1 MCIELRMHTAEPC
14 PHTVLQSRGACTPP
28 APFSTELHALQVLS
42 SHCGVHVDTAMLKA
56 TELRLA
62 GNAAARAGDL
72 RKAEQLFSEV
82 WPRAPCQYAC
92 QQSGLGPARER

>member
-1 MCIELRMHTAEPC
+1 M
-14 PHTVLQSRGACTPP
+14 
-28 APFSTELHALQVLS
+28 LS
-42 SHCGVHVDTAMLKA
+42 SHCGVHVDAAMLKA

-82 WPRAPCQYAC
+82 WRRAPCQHAC
-92 QQSGLGPARER
+92 QQSGLGPARGRQARWCMGTHPSAASDVGVPPPRRGWRCNPPLAGTSY